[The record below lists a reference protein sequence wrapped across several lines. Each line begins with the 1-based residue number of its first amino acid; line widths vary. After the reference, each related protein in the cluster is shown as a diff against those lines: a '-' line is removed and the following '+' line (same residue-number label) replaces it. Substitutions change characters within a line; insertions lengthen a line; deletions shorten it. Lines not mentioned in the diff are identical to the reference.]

1 MGIITKFPSQSKQ
14 SNMAPTAPITGN
26 PVQTETTQ
34 VNPQPF
40 YHAIRI
46 LADIPD
52 NYIKL
57 FHIERL
63 TPYTA
68 AIIICHSEFGGSTVF
83 TATEKTIINF
93 KYSDAATEH
102 DLPLVKRVE
111 IFEIGKFSITMT
123 IHPDGTGTVST
134 YIWY

>member
-1 MGIITKFPSQSKQ
+1 MGIITKFTSQSKQ
-14 SNMAPTAPITGN
+14 STMSPTAPITGN

-34 VNPQPF
+34 VTPQPF

-63 TPYTA
+63 TPYAA
-68 AIIICHSEFGGSTVF
+68 AIMICHSEFGSSTVF

-93 KYSDAATEH
+93 K
-102 DLPLVKRVE
+102 
-111 IFEIGKFSITMT
+111 FS
-123 IHPDGTGTVST
+123 SA
-134 YIWY
+134 